1 MLLLWLCGALPINI
15 RQWLLLYPYGT
26 PQLFRSSG
34 CEVAVLKTGGL
45 KVFNSFGFIALVV
58 FMAVLLTSVSLS
70 VPAGRKPVAA
80 ELSPVHAHMT
90 PSAQPFEQLIRQHR
104 PRN

>member
-1 MLLLWLCGALPINI
+1 MLLLWLHGALPINI
-15 RQWLLLYPYGT
+15 HQWLLLFPYGT

-70 VPAGRKPVAA
+70 IPAGRKPVAA
-80 ELSPVHAHMT
+80 ELSLVHPHMK
-90 PSAQPFEQLIRQHR
+90 PSAQRFGQLIRQHP

>member
-1 MLLLWLCGALPINI
+1 M
-15 RQWLLLYPYGT
+15 
-26 PQLFRSSG
+26 
-34 CEVAVLKTGGL
+34 LKTGGL

-58 FMAVLLTSVSLS
+58 FMAVLLTSASLS

-80 ELSPVHAHMT
+80 ELSLEHAHMT
-90 PSAQPFEQLIRQHR
+90 PSAQRFERLIRQHP